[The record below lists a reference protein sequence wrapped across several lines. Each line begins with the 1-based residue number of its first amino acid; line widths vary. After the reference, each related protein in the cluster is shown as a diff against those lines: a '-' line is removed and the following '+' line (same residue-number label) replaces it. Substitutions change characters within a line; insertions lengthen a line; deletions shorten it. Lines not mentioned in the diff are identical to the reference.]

1 MPHLATDTFDLKPVF
16 FFDYL
21 ACMVAFPNIQYLYRK
36 LCLLGILICMV
47 ILLQPLVYILLDTLR
62 SKRCELLCDHTI
74 GVIKGSY

>member
-16 FFDYL
+16 IQEIMLIRYL
-21 ACMVAFPNIQYLYRK
+21 DMHGDFTPA
-36 LCLLGILICMV
+36 LGIHTIRHP
-47 ILLQPLVYILLDTLR
+47 IR